1 MDLRFLTTPFALS
14 DAYKLSHWR
23 QYPKNTTAI
32 YSNFTPRKSRR
43 PGIDKFVF
51 YGLQHFL
58 IDLNHIFKE
67 KFFDLSEDEAVAK
80 FDAFFTKF
88 FGSPNEDSNERVRAL
103 HRLGY
108 LPIRIQALPEGSV
121 IDHNIP
127 PMTITSTH
135 PDFFWFSQWLETW
148 MSSEVWKPCTSA
160 TTAFYYRQI
169 FNKYNRLTSDNAWLV
184 DFQGHDFS
192 FRGMSGCL
200 DACASGSAHL
210 VGFKGTDTCPAVDWI
225 EFYYPG
231 NNGMIGTSV
240 PATEHSVATAF
251 LDEVTNDT
259 KQSDYDYI
267 DNILN
272 LYPTGIVSV
281 VCDTYDFWRLVTQIL
296 PLFKDRIMAREG
308 KLVIRPDS
316 SPKTPVEI
324 IVGDPTTPLGTPENK
339 GLVRCLYEIFGG
351 TENSKGYIDLDSHI
365 GAIYGDSITLEYCE
379 AILNGLMLNGFS
391 SDNIVLGIGS
401 YTYNYTTRDTHG
413 IAIKCTAVKTG
424 SHWRATFKDPKT
436 DNSGKKSAKGFL
448 QIVLEDGRYV
458 LKQNVSEEDA
468 LNNSELKLVYI
479 DGEFVNKLQSFD
491 EVREQAKKFWS

>member
-1 MDLRFLTTPFALS
+1 MNLRFLTTPFALS

-23 QYPKNTTAI
+23 QYPKGTTAI

-51 YGLQHFL
+51 FGLQHFL
-58 IDLNHIFKE
+58 TDLTEIFNE
-67 KFFDLSEDEAVAK
+67 KFFNIDEDTAVNN
-80 FDAFFTKF
+80 FDAFIKKF
-88 FGSPNEDSNERVRAL
+88 FGASNTDSNDRVRAL
-103 HRLGY
+103 HQLGY
-108 LPIRIQALPEGSV
+108 LPIRIQALPEGSAV
-121 IDHNIP
+121 DHNIP

-135 PDFFWFSQWLETW
+135 DDFFWFSQWLETW
-148 MSSEVWKPCTSA
+148 MSAEIWKPCTSA

-192 FRGMSGCL
+192 FRGMSGCF
-200 DACASGSAHL
+200 DACASGAGHL
-210 VGFKGTDTCPAVDWI
+210 LSFKGTDTCAAVDWI
-225 EFYYPG
+225 ESYYPV
-231 NNGMIGTSV
+231 NTEMIGTSV

-251 LDEVTNDT
+251 LDEFTNDT
-259 KQSDYDYI
+259 EQSDYDYI

-281 VCDTYDFWRLVTQIL
+281 VCDTYDFWGLVTKIL
-296 PLFKDRIMAREG
+296 PKFKDRIMAREG

-324 IVGDPTTPLGTPENK
+324 IVGDKTAPLGTPENK

-351 TENSKGYIDLDSHI
+351 TENSKGYIDLDPHI

-379 AILNGLMLNGFS
+379 EILSGLMANGFS

-401 YTYNYTTRDTHG
+401 FTYNYVTRDTHG
-413 IAIKCTAVKTG
+413 IAIKCTAVRTG
-424 SHWRATFKDPKT
+424 DHWRATFKDPKT

-448 QIVLEDGRYV
+448 QIVWEDNRYV
-458 LKQNVSEEDA
+458 LKQNVSQEDA
-468 LNNSELKLVYI
+468 WDNSELKLVYL
-479 DGEFVNKLQSFD
+479 DGKFVSDLQTFD
-491 EVREQAKKFWS
+491 SVRENLKRFL